1 MRRGAAVILCRG
13 MEEEMHKSYDI
24 VLKTVASFLALAFL
38 AVTTGCS
45 QATKP
50 AAVKP
55 AVKRIAAGQQFS
67 GFLKDYSALKPNPN
81 LEGDVLTYV
90 STDAQKNLRS
100 YLAIVVDPV
109 EVYVATDADEGK
121 ISESSRKVLTNYFEH
136 ALKNAVSDAF
146 PVVEAPG
153 PLTLRLRAALVGVD
167 VGGEVAAADL
177 PPDVKPFER
186 ALNIGKLGVEMELVD
201 SETGERIAAVVD
213 RTSLGAG
220 AEVGAEA
227 FSRLE
232 KFAAAREAFDEWASR
247 LRVFLDS
254 AHELTGED
262 AARADKSYRPYGAES
277 ASK

>member
-1 MRRGAAVILCRG
+1 

-24 VLKTVASFLALAFL
+24 VLKTVASCLAMVFL

-45 QATKP
+45 EATKP
-50 AAVKP
+50 TAVEP
-55 AVKRIAAGQQFS
+55 AVKRIPAGQQFS

-100 YLAIVVDPV
+100 YFAIVVDPI
-109 EVYVATDADEGK
+109 EVYIATDAEEGK
-121 ISESSRKVLTNYFEH
+121 VSEAACKALTNYFEH

-146 PVVEAPG
+146 PVVETSG

-167 VGGEVAAADL
+167 VGGEVAAGDL
-177 PPDVKPFER
+177 PADIKPFER

-213 RTSLGAG
+213 RTNLGAG
-220 AEVGAEA
+220 AEVGAEN
-227 FSRLE
+227 FSRVQ
-232 KFAAAREAFDEWASR
+232 KFIAAREAFDEWASR
-247 LRVFLDS
+247 VRIFLDS

-262 AARADKSYRPYGAES
+262 AVRADKAYQPYGAE
-277 ASK
+277 APSK